1 MDMRKIIKQPLVIFG
16 STFLILTVVLIGVF
30 IYQVKGVTGGL
41 NDISQSG
48 VQTVEDEK
56 KEYQLPKQATA
67 YQKEIFDDLIKAQE
81 AYQTDQTEQTTKDY
95 ASLVV
100 KNFIADFYTWTNKT
114 NHSDVGGI
122 QFINEEMQATFKK
135 QAIDGYYE
143 TLDYYL
149 EHDGAASLMSVEEV
163 NLSDV
168 NLNDTIEVEGEEGE
182 MEQKACISVLANW
195 SYAPTSLNEG
205 ANLQTQATFL
215 LTSVEGR
222 LVINAILSE

>member
-114 NHSDVGGI
+114 NHSDVGAFNLLMKRCKLHLKNRRLMGI
-122 QFINEEMQATFKK
+122 MK
-135 QAIDGYYE
+135 
-143 TLDYYL
+143 
-149 EHDGAASLMSVEEV
+149 
-163 NLSDV
+163 
-168 NLNDTIEVEGEEGE
+168 
-182 MEQKACISVLANW
+182 
-195 SYAPTSLNEG
+195 
-205 ANLQTQATFL
+205 
-215 LTSVEGR
+215 R
-222 LVINAILSE
+222 